1 MAKGSNS
8 LKWKA
13 HRDGI
18 WKLYTAELPNY
29 GVATVWEIEGRL
41 PPTRAPA
48 AKWCLGWEWSLR
60 DASGTLVA
68 VGSAP
73 TRASAVAACELRW
86 LGEKA

>member
-1 MAKGSNS
+1 MAKISNS

-18 WKLYTAELPNY
+18 WKLYTAELPNH
-29 GVATVWEIEGRL
+29 GVATVWEIGR
-41 PPTRAPA
+41 R
-48 AKWCLGWEWSLR
+48 GWEWSLR
-60 DASGTLVA
+60 DASGTLLA
-68 VGSAP
+68 KGTAP

>member
-41 PPTRAPA
+41 IPA
-48 AKWCLGWEWSLR
+48 NLATGNR
-60 DASGTLVA
+60 YSGCNVFLLWITCV
-68 VGSAP
+68 S
-73 TRASAVAACELRW
+73 
-86 LGEKA
+86 